1 MPESAVSDFGVS
13 FMTRKTLGGPG
24 SKTIINVLVADST
37 PLTGNLI
44 AEALRRDR
52 QLSVTNATRDSVVA
66 MASKSVPHV
75 IVLSE
80 ALGGTPGR
88 GFEVLTELRAE
99 VPGTRVVMLLD
110 SAQREMVVESFRRG
124 ARGVFCRSDSLS
136 MLIRCVH
143 RVYEG
148 QLWISG
154 YQLEYLLE
162 TLDSA
167 PSTHLVNAQGAALL
181 SKREED
187 VTRCLAAGR
196 TNREIAQDLNISPN
210 TVKNYLFRIFN
221 KLGVSSRIEVVLYAA
236 SQKRRDRSAGNG
248 FDLSHES
255 GNGTGT
261 GTPASRMASHTF
273 TKTKLPH
280 QRVESVQRRVLR
292 REI

>member
-1 MPESAVSDFGVS
+1 
-13 FMTRKTLGGPG
+13 MTRKTFGGPD
-24 SKTIINVLVADST
+24 SKTINVLVADST

-52 QLSVTNATRDSVVA
+52 KLSVANATRDSVVA
-66 MASKSVPHV
+66 TASSSAPQVV
-75 IVLSE
+75 ILSE
-80 ALGGTPGR
+80 ALDRMPGR
-88 GFEVLTELRAE
+88 GFEVLTEIRAA
-99 VPGTRVVMLLD
+99 VPETRVIMLLD
-110 SAQREMVVESFRRG
+110 SAQRDMVVEAFRRG

-136 MLIRCVH
+136 MLVRCVH
-143 RVYEG
+143 RVHEG

-162 TLDSA
+162 TLDAA
-167 PSTHLVNAQGAALL
+167 PSTRLVNAQGIALL

-196 TNREIAQDLNISPN
+196 TNREIARDLKISPN

-248 FDLSHES
+248 FDLIHEP
-255 GNGTGT
+255 GNGVSTPSLRIGT
-261 GTPASRMASHTF
+261 HSFA
-273 TKTKLPH
+273 KNKLPP
-280 QRVESVQRRVLR
+280 QRVQATARKTLR
-292 REI
+292 RES

>member
-1 MPESAVSDFGVS
+1 
-13 FMTRKTLGGPG
+13 MTRRILGDAG
-24 SKTIINVLVADST
+24 SKTINVLVADST
-37 PLTGNLI
+37 SLTGNLI
-44 AEALRRDR
+44 TDALRRDR
-52 QLSVTNATRDSVVA
+52 QLSVANVTHDSVVSV
-66 MASKSVPHV
+66 ASKSVPHV

-80 ALGGTPGR
+80 AMERTPGR
-88 GFEVLTELRAE
+88 GFEVLSEIRAQMPE
-99 VPGTRVVMLLD
+99 TRVVMLLD

-143 RVYEG
+143 RIYEG

-167 PSTHLVNAQGAALL
+167 PATRLVNSQGAALL

-196 TNREIAQDLNISPN
+196 TNREIARDLNISPN

-236 SQKRRDRSAGNG
+236 SQKRRDRSAGNE
-248 FDLSHES
+248 FDHIHES
-255 GNGTGT
+255 GNRTGS
-261 GTPASRMASHTF
+261 PASRIASRTF
-273 TKTKLPH
+273 AKTKLPN
-280 QRVESVQRRVLR
+280 QRVLSAQRKALR